1 MTYIQMSVEEFH
13 QRADA
18 VLQRAE
24 QCMSEYDREKLKNF
38 KYKSKQWGNVA
49 EWQAKAPA

>member
-1 MTYIQMSVEEFH
+1 MEVPVTYIQMSVEEFH

-24 QCMSEYDREKLKNF
+24 QYMTEYDREKLKNF
-38 KYKSKQWGNVA
+38 VY
-49 EWQAKAPA
+49 

>member
-1 MTYIQMSVEEFH
+1 VTYIQMSVEEFH

-24 QCMSEYDREKLKNF
+24 QYMSEYDREKLKNF
-38 KYKSKQWGNVA
+38 MYKSKQWGNVA
-49 EWQAKAPA
+49 EWQAAPA